1 MEPLGKC
8 YETLSF
14 LTKTCFS
21 CEIPTCHPLLC
32 KELLLNELR
41 ATTFTGLSGHKAS
54 MAISQQ
60 PLGCQDLGFRVR

>member
-41 ATTFTGLSGHKAS
+41 ATTFTGISGHKA
-54 MAISQQ
+54 
-60 PLGCQDLGFRVR
+60 